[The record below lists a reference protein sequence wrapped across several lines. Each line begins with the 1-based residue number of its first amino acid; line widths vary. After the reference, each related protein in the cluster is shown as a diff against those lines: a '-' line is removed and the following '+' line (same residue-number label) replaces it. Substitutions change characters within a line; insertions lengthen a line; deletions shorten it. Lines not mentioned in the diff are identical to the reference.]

1 MLSAED
7 LKKVRAEL
15 GSPVIEISAEKALNI
30 DDLKKRIFQ
39 KLEVIRVYTKRYGEK
54 THSSEPMILKKGS
67 TVRDA
72 CMFVH
77 RDIVAK
83 FKYANVT
90 GKSVKFAD
98 QVVGLNHVLED
109 GDILTIV
116 TAR

>member
-1 MLSAED
+1 
-7 LKKVRAEL
+7 
-15 GSPVIEISAEKALNI
+15 
-30 DDLKKRIFQ
+30 
-39 KLEVIRVYTKRYGEK
+39 
-54 THSSEPMILKKGS
+54 
-67 TVRDA
+67 VRDA